1 MVESDKIVITFPSN
15 KNAINESFLRS
26 FGAAVELIIK
36 KMFGLNN
43 LDFKVKGPRCAVEA
57 FTQALD
63 QEREY
68 MDSFQKLGL
77 MNPSVINNK
86 SRLQSAIREF
96 ERTTGIKWPL
106 K

>member
-36 KMFGLNN
+36 HMFGLNN
-43 LDFKVKGPRCAVEA
+43 LDFKVKGPRNAVQA
-57 FTQALD
+57 FTQALK

-96 ERTTGIKWPL
+96 ESTTGIKWPL